1 MKTSQLSVVAVN
13 MNIAQVFYSV
23 TYFIFVLSNNTLDV
37 VYYFHKV
44 LQEKQIPGDK
54 PLVTALTRVLTASQ
68 RYMRDQTV
76 QNRCFVVLCLHVLF
90 RFV

>member
-1 MKTSQLSVVAVN
+1 MWCSISCK
-13 MNIAQVFYSV
+13 I
-23 TYFIFVLSNNTLDV
+23 
-37 VYYFHKV
+37 

-76 QNRCFVVLCLHVLF
+76 KNTGFVVLCVHVPF